1 MTPDKQDSA
10 KSFAFQSVLLCLA
23 ILLVLASGGGGSVC
37 FASPSVNGD
46 PFIDDLHSLAF
57 ESESPFWRGV
67 KEQLTNGNVDYAIK
81 QCRQA
86 LARRTL
92 EVDMHCLY
100 AMALEMKLRRSQY
113 DPDLFNECVREW
125 AHVAKFRFTQK
136 SNSWD
141 NVGEGE
147 AFYEN
152 DARKKLANRHLV
164 SLVGRSPKFF
174 ESEEAFVR
182 KAIQTSTQVAG
193 KVRSSDK
200 TF

>member
-1 MTPDKQDSA
+1 MAPGKKESIA
-10 KSFAFQSVLLCLA
+10 SIAFKCALICLALVLLQAPGYKTQTCN
-23 ILLVLASGGGGSVC
+23 
-37 FASPSVNGD
+37 ASPSLNGD
-46 PFIDDLHSLAF
+46 PFIDDLHTLAF
-57 ESESPFWRGV
+57 ESDSPFWRGV

-86 LARRTL
+86 MARKTL

-100 AMALEMKLRRSQY
+100 AIALEMKLRRSQY
-113 DPDLFNECVREW
+113 DPELFNECVREW

-136 SNSWD
+136 SNGWD

-152 DARKKLANRHLV
+152 DERKKLANRHLV
-164 SLVGRSPKFF
+164 ALVGRSPKFF
-174 ESEEAFVR
+174 ESEDTFVR

-193 KVRSSDK
+193 KVRNSDK